1 MATGFFLGGIVEDDP
16 NDLALGDK
24 LCRQADDSAPEL
36 PASVV
41 EGTPQEDIEAW
52 KVLDCGRPGKPQI
65 GRNGVAVTGQG
76 PAAGQGGEGVPR
88 RCGKDTLKQRHHHSS
103 KWRVYKGVHGNILQ

>member
-16 NDLALGDK
+16 NDLARGDK

-41 EGTPQEDIEAW
+41 EGTPQEDIEA
-52 KVLDCGRPGKPQI
+52 
-65 GRNGVAVTGQG
+65 
-76 PAAGQGGEGVPR
+76 
-88 RCGKDTLKQRHHHSS
+88 
-103 KWRVYKGVHGNILQ
+103 